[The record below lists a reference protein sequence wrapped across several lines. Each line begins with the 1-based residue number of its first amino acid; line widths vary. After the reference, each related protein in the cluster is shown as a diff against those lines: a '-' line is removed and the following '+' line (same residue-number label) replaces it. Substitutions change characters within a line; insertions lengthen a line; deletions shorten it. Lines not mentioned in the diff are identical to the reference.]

1 LTARNDVANR
11 SVRLYLVEARKIA
24 AASLALVHLLLA
36 PAAPAAEKSPA
47 VRYLD
52 GLAAEVKAATRDLPR
67 LTELAEQA
75 ARGLLDGGELYAPP
89 VTPWWTAEL
98 SGRAGGPM
106 RVLRDASGGGEKD
119 VAVFPLPHP
128 ALATLRT
135 ATALQ
140 NVLRGRANLY
150 VLGSDAMVGDY
161 QTPDGTLIGATRR
174 LACLGGPNVG
184 AGLFKR
190 DNLPPLACYRPVIE
204 MVRGWVFV
212 GELVAACTQRGKMP
226 TIWQSIVVPGSRARN
241 ASFKIASGPQAGQ
254 FPFFCADRRVSP
266 IPPGRAGRQYLE
278 AITRYLRGLR
288 GQAEQLKRAGQWMAE
303 ARQAGHRVVA
313 MAQGHAPALI
323 VGTDNETQLPI
334 DMYPGDYVKGIVPHA
349 KPGDAVVAFCYMV
362 IPADK
367 VLETLGKG
375 CKVAI
380 ACPHG
385 LPAELRGKPNLLWL
399 DLGWPVGDAV
409 VPVPGY
415 DVKML
420 PASAVMQ
427 MSALYALVAEMVARD
442 PSLHPRK

>member
-1 LTARNDVANR
+1 M
-11 SVRLYLVEARKIA
+11 
-24 AASLALVHLLLA
+24 LVHLVLA
-36 PAAPAAEKSPA
+36 ASAPAAEKGPGA
-47 VRYLD
+47 QYLD

-67 LTELAEQA
+67 LAKLAEQA

-106 RVLRDASGGGEKD
+106 RVLRDASAGGEND

-140 NVLRGRANLY
+140 DVLRGRANLY

-161 QTPDGTLIGATRR
+161 QTPDGKLIGATRR

-184 AGLFKR
+184 AGLLKR
-190 DNLPPLACYRPVIE
+190 DNLPPLAPYRPVIE

-212 GELVAACTQRGKMP
+212 GEVVAACTRRGKMP
-226 TIWQSIVVPGSRARN
+226 TIWQSIVLTGSRARN
-241 ASFKIASGPQAGQ
+241 ASCKIASGSRAGQ
-254 FPFFCADRRVSP
+254 FPFFHTDRRVSP
-266 IPPGRAGRQYLE
+266 IPSGRAGRQYLD
-278 AITRYLRGLR
+278 AIARYLRGLR
-288 GQAEQLKRAGQWMAE
+288 SQPEQLKRAGQWMAE
-303 ARQAGHRVVA
+303 ARRAGHRVVA
-313 MAQGHAPALI
+313 MAQGHSPALI
-323 VGTDNETQLPI
+323 VGPRNETRLPI
-334 DMYPGDYVKGIVPHA
+334 DMYAGDYVKGIIPHA
-349 KPGDAVVAFCYMV
+349 KPGDVVVAMCYMV
-362 IPADK
+362 IPTDK

-375 CKVAI
+375 CRVVI

-385 LPAELRGKPNLLWL
+385 LPVELRGKPNLLWL
-399 DLGWPVGDAV
+399 DLGWQVGDAV

-427 MSALYALVAEMVARD
+427 MSALYALVAEMVGED
-442 PSLHPRK
+442 PSLQPRK